1 MNRGKTL
8 KINDKEYTL
17 TAYESKIK
25 KIRGIDEFIGVEL
38 EIGIFNVE
46 ENRKLQIKE
55 IRALGIDKYL
65 LGFSKDS
72 FNGINLFNWYV
83 DNIEEKYSAILQD
96 KLTLE
101 NDIAHIQMQ
110 LETAKDQLKYTG
122 IQSDVTWYRKAK
134 QALLMKQME
143 LKKLNIIE
151 MELRTKRKS
160 EKTLQRIRDSNT
172 KAKMFER
179 IAHSELDP
187 DIFNKLMDKAKQ
199 ALREK
204 GIEENENI

>member
-46 ENRKLQIKE
+46 ENRKLRIKE
-55 IRALGIDKYL
+55 IMALGIDKYL

-160 EKTLQRIRDSNT
+160 EKR
-172 KAKMFER
+172 
-179 IAHSELDP
+179 
-187 DIFNKLMDKAKQ
+187 FNVLEILIQKQ
-199 ALREK
+199 KCLK
-204 GIEENENI
+204 G